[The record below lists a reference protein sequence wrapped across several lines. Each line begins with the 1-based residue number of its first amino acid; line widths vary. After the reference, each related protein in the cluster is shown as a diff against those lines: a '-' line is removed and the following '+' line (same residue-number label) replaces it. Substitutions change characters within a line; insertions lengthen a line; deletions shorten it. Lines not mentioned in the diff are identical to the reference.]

1 MTCVFVID
9 DDPSIREALGS
20 LFRSVDLKLQLFAS
34 TAEFLQYKR
43 PDGPSCLVLDIRL
56 PGMSG
61 LEGVYEARELP
72 SHPSRRSDTC

>member
-1 MTCVFVID
+1 VSCVFVID

-61 LEGVYEARELP
+61 LDWAYETRELP
-72 SHPSRRSDTC
+72 SHRSRRSDTC